1 MKTSNKKII
10 IVCTLF
16 IFLIFA
22 SADNVFAQIS
32 SVKQNIGKSAI
43 STGTASAA
51 TSGNKAPA
59 TASSSATS
67 KAIQKKAAAAA
78 NNSVISDDEFTN
90 SEFLTKEELEK
101 LLTDMGSPMAQEYD
115 GIKPAD
121 VIIEVAK
128 ENNVNPLVILA
139 TLQKEQGLVQTKKK
153 ITKSRLD
160 WAMGVGVYDDNSHN
174 QAYKGFKKQIT
185 GAAHTFRKNFDAG
198 VSALAS
204 KVAKMKINYGKD
216 SITPANAATYSLY
229 AYTPHT
235 AGAKLFTSIY
245 KSYKSK
251 LEKVRAAAP
260 AATTTAI
267 SPARITET
275 AAPSGRITE

>member
-1 MKTSNKKII
+1 MKPSNGKVL
-10 IVCTLF
+10 IVCTL
-16 IFLIFA
+16 IMFLFSAFA
-22 SADNVFAQIS
+22 ADNAFAQIS
-32 SVKQNIGKSAI
+32 SIQKNLGKNTV
-43 STGTASAA
+43 STGGASTAVSE
-51 TSGNKAPA
+51 NKAPA

-78 NNSVISDDEFTN
+78 NNSLVSDDEFTN

-101 LLTDMGSPMAQEYD
+101 LLTDMGSPMAKEYD
-115 GIKPAD
+115 GVKPAD
-121 VIIEVAK
+121 IIIEVAK
-128 ENNVNPLVILA
+128 ESNVNPLVILA

-153 ITKSRLD
+153 ITKGRLD

-185 GAAHTFRKNFDAG
+185 GAANTFRKNFDAG
-198 VSALAS
+198 LAALGS
-204 KVAKMKINYGKD
+204 KSAKMKINYGKD
-216 SITPANAATYSLY
+216 SITPGNAATYSLY

-251 LEKVRAAAP
+251 LDKVRASAPAQTP
-260 AATTTAI
+260 AATTA
-267 SPARITET
+267 SPT
-275 AAPSGRITE
+275 GRITN